1 MLLEITLAL
10 SYHKGKISEK
20 TNSVVL
26 RKTVVHNILNRL
38 TCLMCNVNVSPQM
51 TYMCVSLCVRSY

>member
-1 MLLEITLAL
+1 MFQEKLLAL
-10 SYHKGKISEK
+10 SYHKKEISEK

-51 TYMCVSLCVRSY
+51 TYMYVSLCVR